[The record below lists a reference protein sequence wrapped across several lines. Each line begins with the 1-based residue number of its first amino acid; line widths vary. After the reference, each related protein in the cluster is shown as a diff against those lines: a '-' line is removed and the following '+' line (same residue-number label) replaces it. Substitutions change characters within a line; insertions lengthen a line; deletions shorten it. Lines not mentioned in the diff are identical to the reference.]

1 MTITRAAAFALLVS
15 SAISQVTQPPPVS
28 EMPLS
33 VTSFWFFDADG
44 NPVAW
49 KGQANGDPYHYAN
62 TEPTSADHA
71 GKVAAC
77 IQEWTTFGWTTAVTF
92 MWYGEQMTVA
102 CYDNFGAVNYRQ
114 PFFHEGY
121 GEWVVPIDILSPVTY
136 HGLVREWS
144 TDMVRVGNLN

>member
-15 SAISQVTQPPPVS
+15 SAISQVTQPPPV
-28 EMPLS
+28 EQMPLS

-49 KGQANGDPYHYAN
+49 QGQANGDPYHYAN

>member
-1 MTITRAAAFALLVS
+1 MTINRAAAIAIILS

-49 KGQANGDPYHYAN
+49 QGQANGDPYHYAN

-102 CYDNFGAVNYRQ
+102 CYDNFGAESYRQ
-114 PFFHEGY
+114 PFYHEFQY
-121 GEWVVPIDILSPVTY
+121 SLLNLWVSY
-136 HGLVREWS
+136 HLTRLPFATNENVSVFSVESLG
-144 TDMVRVGNLN
+144 